1 MDNDAIT
8 VMLVDDHPVVRD
20 GYRRLLESYPGI
32 TVVAEADDGETAC
45 TQYAEVHPDIVVLD
59 LNMPGIGGLETI
71 RRLRAKDSK
80 AKILMF
86 TMHESK
92 VMVNRALEA
101 GAAGYLMKSS
111 PAEEMVE
118 AVRQVFVGKTFLDHD
133 LPADIQRAPL
143 SDNDPL
149 NILTKREYQIFC
161 VLAEGRSVSEIA
173 QVISISPKT
182 VGVHQTN
189 LMNKLKLKNAAELT
203 RLAIRCG
210 SIEA

>member
-118 AVRQVFVGKTFLDHD
+118 AVSQVFVGKTFLDHD

-173 QVISISPKT
+173 QLISISPKT

>member
-45 TQYAEVHPDIVVLD
+45 TQYAKVHPDIVVLD

-111 PAEEMVE
+111 PAGEMVE
-118 AVRQVFVGKTFLDHD
+118 AVRRVYDGKTFLDHH

-149 NILTKREYQIFC
+149 NILTKREYQVFC
-161 VLAEGRSVSEIA
+161 ILAEGRSVSEIA
-173 QVISISPKT
+173 QLISISPKT

>member
-92 VMVNRALEA
+92 VMVSRALEA

-173 QVISISPKT
+173 QLISISPKT

>member
-45 TQYAEVHPDIVVLD
+45 TQYAELHPDIVVLD

-173 QVISISPKT
+173 QLISISPKT

-189 LMNKLKLKNAAELT
+189 LMNKLKLKNAAGLT

>member
-101 GAAGYLMKSS
+101 GAAGYLIKSS

-173 QVISISPKT
+173 QLISISPKT

>member
-45 TQYAEVHPDIVVLD
+45 TQYAKVHPDIVVLD

-111 PAEEMVE
+111 PAGEMVE
-118 AVRQVFVGKTFLDHD
+118 AIRQVFAGKTFLDHD
-133 LPADIQRAPL
+133 LPADIQQAPL

-149 NILTKREYQIFC
+149 NILTKREYQVFC
-161 VLAEGRSVSEIA
+161 ILAEGRSVSEIA
-173 QVISISPKT
+173 QLISISPKT

>member
-118 AVRQVFVGKTFLDHD
+118 AVRQVFVGKIFLDQD

>member
-45 TQYAEVHPDIVVLD
+45 TQYTEVHPDIVVLD

-118 AVRQVFVGKTFLDHD
+118 AVRQVFVGKIFLDHD

>member
-1 MDNDAIT
+1 
-8 VMLVDDHPVVRD
+8 
-20 GYRRLLESYPGI
+20 
-32 TVVAEADDGETAC
+32 
-45 TQYAEVHPDIVVLD
+45 
-59 LNMPGIGGLETI
+59 
-71 RRLRAKDSK
+71 
-80 AKILMF
+80 
-86 TMHESK
+86 
-92 VMVNRALEA
+92 
-101 GAAGYLMKSS
+101 
-111 PAEEMVE
+111 MVE

-173 QVISISPKT
+173 QLISISPKT

>member
-32 TVVAEADDGETAC
+32 MVVAEADDGETAC
-45 TQYAEVHPDIVVLD
+45 TQYTEVHPDIVVLD

-118 AVRQVFVGKTFLDHD
+118 AVRQVFVGKIFLDHD

-173 QVISISPKT
+173 QLISISPKT

>member
-45 TQYAEVHPDIVVLD
+45 TQYAKVHPDIVVLD

-101 GAAGYLMKSS
+101 GAAGYLIKSS
-111 PAEEMVE
+111 PAGEMVE
-118 AVRQVFVGKTFLDHD
+118 AVRQVFVGKTFLGHH

-161 VLAEGRSVSEIA
+161 ILAEGRSVSEIA
-173 QVISISPKT
+173 QLISISPKT

>member
-133 LPADIQRAPL
+133 LPADIQRVPL

-173 QVISISPKT
+173 QLISISPKT

>member
-173 QVISISPKT
+173 QLISISPKT